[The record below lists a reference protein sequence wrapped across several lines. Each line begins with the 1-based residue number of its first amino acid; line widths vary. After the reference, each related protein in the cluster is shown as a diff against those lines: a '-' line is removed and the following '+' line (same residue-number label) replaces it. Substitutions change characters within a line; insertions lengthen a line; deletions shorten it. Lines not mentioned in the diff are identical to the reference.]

1 MPPVTSGAHCVG
13 IGCDHGDA
21 SLTTA
26 TAFPSLRARRR
37 AALRRSGHVAEK
49 RGLRADS
56 FSRAGRH
63 SAL

>member
-1 MPPVTSGAHCVG
+1 MPLATSGAHCLG
-13 IGCDHGDA
+13 IGCDHSGD
-21 SLTTA
+21 SPETG

-49 RGLRADS
+49 RGFRADS

>member
-1 MPPVTSGAHCVG
+1 MPPVTSGAHCLGVG
-13 IGCDHGDA
+13 CHHGDV
-21 SLTTA
+21 SLTIA

-49 RGLRADS
+49 RGFRASS